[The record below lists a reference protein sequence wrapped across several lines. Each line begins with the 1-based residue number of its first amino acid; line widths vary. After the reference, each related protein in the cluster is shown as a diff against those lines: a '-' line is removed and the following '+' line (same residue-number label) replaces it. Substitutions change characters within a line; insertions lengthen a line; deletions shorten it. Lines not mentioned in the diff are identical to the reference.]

1 MTKRV
6 HTVRNTNKN
15 DINITIH
22 NKIGVKKRKRRNRKI
37 KKKTK
42 TELGNPVQPLGQP
55 IVFNTGGAMPSTLN
69 NLALQQEPDYKTYSK
84 NYLFDNDVATTISNK
99 EKNKKMMMRMIYKPI
114 MI

>member
-15 DINITIH
+15 DIKITIH
-22 NKIGVKKRKRRNRKI
+22 NKIGVKKRKRKNRKI

-55 IVFNTGGAMPSTLN
+55 IVFNTGGAMPSLN
-69 NLALQQEPDYKTYSK
+69 NLALQQEPDYKKYSK
-84 NYLFDNDVATTISNK
+84 NYLFDNDVATTLSNK
-99 EKNKKMMMRMIYKPI
+99 EKIKKKMMRMIYKA